1 MLTRVVELPRA
12 QAIKIAKLERDS
24 LGLRAQS
31 SARCAGPWREAQDQ
45 ANRVVQNLYAGA
57 DAAAGTAAVK
67 VGYAWKKAADCE
79 GWPTSTNTARPGEV
93 NYPIVDRFTLVHAGF
108 GALLSI
114 MGASRNQALAVAIGW
129 ELLER
134 PLKRSMPQI
143 FPHSTQDTILNMIG
157 DAVANYLGYSAME
170 KLR

>member
-1 MLTRVVELPRA
+1 MCLSV
-12 QAIKIAKLERDS
+12 
-24 LGLRAQS
+24 
-31 SARCAGPWREAQDQ
+31 
-45 ANRVVQNLYAGA
+45 
-57 DAAAGTAAVK
+57 
-67 VGYAWKKAADCE
+67 
-79 GWPTSTNTARPGEV
+79 
-93 NYPIVDRFTLVHAGF
+93 VDRFTLVHAGF

-143 FPHSTQDTILNMIG
+143 FPDSTQDTIPNMIG
-157 DAVANYLGYSAME
+157 DAIAMELGYLAME

>member
-1 MLTRVVELPRA
+1 MPTGFVTLPRA
-12 QAIKIAKLERDS
+12 QAIQIAELERDS
-24 LGLRAQS
+24 LALRAQS
-31 SARCAGPWREAQDQ
+31 SARCVGPWRAAQDQ
-45 ANRVVQNLYAGA
+45 ANRVVQGLYVGA

-67 VGYAWKKAADCE
+67 VGFAWKKAADCE
-79 GWPTSTNTARPGEV
+79 GWPTPTRTARPGEV

-114 MGASRNQALAVAIGW
+114 VGASRNQALAVAIGW

-134 PLKRSMPQI
+134 TMKRTMPQI
-143 FPHSTQDTILNMIG
+143 FPHSTQDTIPNMIG
-157 DAVANYLGYSAME
+157 DAVANYLGYLAME

>member
-1 MLTRVVELPRA
+1 MLTRVVELPRV
-12 QAIKIAKLERDS
+12 QAIQIAELERDS

-31 SARCAGPWREAQDQ
+31 SARCAGPWRVAQDQ
-45 ANRVVQNLYAGA
+45 ANRVVQGLYVGA

-67 VGYAWKKAADCE
+67 VGSAWKKAADCE
-79 GWPTSTNTARPGEV
+79 GWPTPTRTARPGEV
-93 NYPIVDRFTLVHAGF
+93 NYPVVDRFTLIHAGF

-129 ELLER
+129 ELIER
-134 PLKRSMPQI
+134 PLKRTMPQI
-143 FPHSTQDTILNMIG
+143 FPHSTQDTIPNMAG
-157 DAVANYLGYSAME
+157 DAIANYLGYLAME